1 MDFSKLQDY
10 INGLHTEKGV
20 PGCDVMVYHEGK
32 PVYRYCT
39 GYADYERQKPLSEDA
54 LYFLY
59 SCSKPIT
66 ATAAMQL
73 VERGVIGL
81 DDPVM
86 TYLPAFADAY
96 VVEDG
101 RRVTV
106 GPSMTVRHLFTMSAG
121 LDYNLNRPAVA
132 ALREKAPEAGTV
144 EVVSAF
150 AADPLSFRPGERFQY
165 SLCHDALAA
174 VVEVASGERF
184 GDYLQQHIFA
194 PLGMTDV
201 GFDLSPEQTKRV
213 VAQYAISGADN
224 AVTPV
229 DKSIGGFRITKN
241 YQSGGAGLFAST
253 EAYGRFAA
261 AMSLGGV
268 SAEGV
273 RILRPETVA
282 LMQQPQ
288 LGTYTRNDAFGCA
301 AGPGYGYGLGV
312 RTLVSKAEGQR
323 SHLGEIGWDG
333 AAGSYILM
341 DPDAKVAIVYTQHVR
356 NWPARFGSMH
366 EPIRDLTY
374 EIVGL

>member
-144 EVVSAF
+144 EVVSTF

>member
-1 MDFSKLQDY
+1 MDFSKLQAY
-10 INGLHTEKGV
+10 IDHLHKDMGV
-20 PGCDVMVYHEGK
+20 PGCDVMVYHEGR
-32 PVYRYCT
+32 PVYRYIT
-39 GYADYERQKPLSEDA
+39 GYADRAGTKPASADD

-73 VERGVIGL
+73 VEQGVIGL
-81 DDPVM
+81 DDPVAK
-86 TYLPAFADAY
+86 YLPAYADAY
-96 VVEDG
+96 VMEDG
-101 RRVTV
+101 EKVVV
-106 GPSMTVRHLFTMSAG
+106 GSAMTVRHLFTMSAG
-121 LDYNLNRPAVA
+121 LNYNLNCAAVN
-132 ALREKAPEAGTV
+132 ALKEQNPEAGTV
-144 EVVSAF
+144 EVASAF
-150 AADPLSFRPGERFQY
+150 VAEPLAFRPGQQFQY
-165 SLCHDALAA
+165 SLCHDVLAA
-174 VVEVASGERF
+174 VVVVASGETF
-184 GDYLQQHIFA
+184 GDYLQRHIFD
-194 PLGMTDV
+194 PLGMTDI
-201 GFDLSPEQTKRV
+201 GFDLSAAQLERV
-213 VAQYAISGADN
+213 VDQYGIGGPDN
-224 AVTPV
+224 AVQPRE
-229 DKSIGGFRITKN
+229 KSIGGFRMAPK

-268 SAEGV
+268 SADGV

-288 LGTYTRNDAFGCA
+288 LGKYTRNDAFGCA

-312 RTLVSKAEGQR
+312 RTLVSRAEGQR

-341 DPDAKVAIVYTQHVR
+341 DPDAKVAIVYTQHVC

-374 EIVGL
+374 EALGL